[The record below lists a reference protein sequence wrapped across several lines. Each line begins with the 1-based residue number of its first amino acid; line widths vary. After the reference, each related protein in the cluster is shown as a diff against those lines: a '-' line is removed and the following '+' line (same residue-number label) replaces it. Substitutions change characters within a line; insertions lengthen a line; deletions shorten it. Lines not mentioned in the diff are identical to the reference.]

1 MIKRMHKMNLTA
13 SVIIV
18 NVHGFTYQ
26 KKDREMYLF
35 KQQCLFFF
43 FLIFKTKEIK
53 KVKRWEKMPI
63 HTGQDK
69 SV

>member
-18 NVHGFTYQ
+18 NVHGFPYP
-26 KKDREMYLF
+26 KKDIQMYLF

-43 FLIFKTKEIK
+43 FLIFKTKETK
-53 KVKRWEKMPI
+53 KVEVGKDANTHR
-63 HTGQDK
+63 TG
-69 SV
+69 